1 MADDIKIVESSS
13 FSELMKLSNN
23 GQDPLYIPITNG
35 DNSGADP
42 AHPDYYRLDI
52 MAPEL
57 SQIANHFNEKTK
69 DEGVRNF
76 ISMVF
81 RSRNIEFTGSGNA
94 KCSEPSRSDRELL
107 QLPNGGSV
115 WEGSGT
121 FDFYVLR
128 LCYSAKLKITNFNGN
143 VTATG
148 DFGSSVGDYLL
159 DFLPE
164 NIDGNLYFNGTGRA
178 ALKVAEVSGSCWADG
193 VDFEWTPQILGAS
206 ANSWICFYR
215 SSSIPNLAATRIGG
229 NLVIQECDVN
239 ESRLPTKVQGH
250 CVINFCKLGKMGRLP
265 ITGGNLDLSGN
276 PALDLGNATGKVGG
290 NLLVPS
296 EVISDKTIT
305 EEQLRRRISVQG
317 EIVSVEDSKVK
328 RMPKSRKP
336 KGPNAI
342 QQLAMDFVQEFFGSL
357 GVWLVKT
364 AGKAIKSLF
373 TKDVK
378 VETPPSSPGE

>member
-13 FSELMKLSNN
+13 FSELMSLSNN

-42 AHPDYYRLDI
+42 AHPEYYRLDI

-57 SQIANHFNEKTK
+57 NQIANHFNEKTK

-81 RSRNIEFTGSGNA
+81 RSRNIEFTGGGNA

-128 LCYSAKLKITNFNGN
+128 LCYSAKLKIINFKGN

-164 NIDGNLYFNGTGRA
+164 NIDGNLFFNGTGKA
-178 ALKVAEVSGSCWADG
+178 AIKIAEVSGSCWADG
-193 VDFEWTPQILGAS
+193 VDFEWTPQVLGTSTNEWA
-206 ANSWICFYR
+206 CFYR
-215 SSSIPNLAATRIGG
+215 AASIPNLSGTRIGG
-229 NLVIQECDVN
+229 NLVLQECNVD
-239 ESRLPTKVQGH
+239 ESRLPARVQGH
-250 CVINFCKLGKMGRLP
+250 CVVNFCKLDKVRRLP
-265 ITGGNLDLSGN
+265 ATGGNLDLSGN
-276 PALDLGNATGKVGG
+276 PNLNLDNAVGKVGG
-290 NLLVPS
+290 NLLLPA

-317 EIVSVEDSKVK
+317 EIVSVEDNKVK
-328 RMPKSRKP
+328 RIPKSKKP

-342 QQLAMDFVQEFFGSL
+342 QQLTMNFVQEFFGDL
-357 GVWLVKT
+357 GVWAVKA
-364 AGKAIKSLF
+364 AGKVIKSLF
-373 TKDVK
+373 AKGVEK
-378 VETPPSSPGE
+378 ETPPNAPGE

>member
-13 FSELMKLSNN
+13 FSELMRLSSN

-42 AHPDYYRLDI
+42 AHPDHYRLDI

-57 SQIANHFNEKTK
+57 DQIAGHFNEKNR

-94 KCSEPSRSDRELL
+94 KCSEPSLSDREMLR
-107 QLPNGGSV
+107 LPNGGSV

-128 LCYSAKLKITNFNGN
+128 LCYNAKLKIANFKGN
-143 VTATG
+143 VTASG
-148 DFGSSVGDYLL
+148 DFGSSIRAYLL

-164 NIDGNLYFNGTGRA
+164 NIDGNLFFNGTGQA
-178 ALKVAEVSGSCWADG
+178 SIKVAEVSGSCWADG
-193 VDFEWTPQILGAS
+193 VDFDWSPQVLGTSINDWA
-206 ANSWICFYR
+206 CFYR
-215 SSSIPNLAATRIGG
+215 SNSIPNLSGTRIGG
-229 NLVIQECDVN
+229 NLVIQECSVDD
-239 ESRLPTKVQGH
+239 SRLPAKVQGH
-250 CVINFCKLGKMGRLP
+250 CVLNFCKLNKVGRLP
-265 ITGGNLDLSGN
+265 VTGGNLDLSGN
-276 PALDLGNATGKVGG
+276 PNLDLGNAVGKIGG
-290 NLLVPS
+290 NLLLPT

-305 EEQLRRRISVQG
+305 EEQLRRRLSVQG
-317 EIVSVEDSKVK
+317 EVVSVEDSKVK
-328 RMPKSRKP
+328 RMPKSKKL

-342 QQLAMDFVQEFFGSL
+342 QRMAMDFVQEFFGSL
-357 GVWLVKT
+357 GVWAVKAT
-364 AGKAIKSLF
+364 GNAVKNLFSKSPKAP
-373 TKDVK
+373 
-378 VETPPSSPGE
+378 EAPPAPGE